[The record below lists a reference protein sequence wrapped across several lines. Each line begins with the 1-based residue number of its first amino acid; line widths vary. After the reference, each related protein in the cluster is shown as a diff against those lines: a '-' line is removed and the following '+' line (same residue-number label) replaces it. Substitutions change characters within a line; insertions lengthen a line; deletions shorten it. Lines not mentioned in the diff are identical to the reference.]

1 MVERFSSLL
10 FLPTE
15 HRVPVAGD
23 HSGIAKLHHRADSTY
38 QAVVTRIQEVLET
51 NSEPAHRLAHLVT
64 SKGANDFQ
72 IRPAKRGSIK
82 HMQKQIYH
90 RLIGN
95 SKGEYHNS
103 NNLNGYF
110 SNSRQRISC

>member
-23 HSGIAKLHHRADSTY
+23 HSGIAKLQHRADSTY

-51 NSEPAHRLAHLVT
+51 NSEPAHRLAHLAT

-72 IRPAKRGSIK
+72 IRPAKVTR
-82 HMQKQIYH
+82 
-90 RLIGN
+90 N
-95 SKGEYHNS
+95 SEETWTES
-103 NNLNGYF
+103 
-110 SNSRQRISC
+110 